1 MANES
6 TAQLHVRK
14 NRILTSQLLVPVSLN
29 GSGAKLQR
37 SSQKRKKISQG
48 KGNLNGGGGL
58 EFKNMGHKARSQL

>member
-37 SSQKRKKISQG
+37 SSQKRKKKIPQG
-48 KGNLNGGGGL
+48 KGNLNGEGGL
-58 EFKNMGHKARSQL
+58 EFKNMGHKA